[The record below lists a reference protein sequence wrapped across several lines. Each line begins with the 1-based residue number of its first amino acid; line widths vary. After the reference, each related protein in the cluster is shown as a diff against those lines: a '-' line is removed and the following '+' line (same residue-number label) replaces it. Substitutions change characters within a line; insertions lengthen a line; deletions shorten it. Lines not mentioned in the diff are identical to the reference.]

1 MLASITDTVTEH
13 VDAGGYPGLALLI
26 AVENVLPPI
35 PSEVVLPL
43 AGSFVAEGSL
53 SFVPAVL
60 AATAGSLAGA
70 LVLYALAR
78 IGGRPLILRLSR
90 VLRVDEEKLDRAD
103 RWFDRRGDAIVLLGR
118 MVPGAR
124 SVVSI
129 PAGLAEM
136 PLGRFALLTAIGSGA
151 WNAALIGAGWALG
164 DSWTEV
170 ADVLSRASEVVLIG
184 GGALVAALV
193 VGAVWRRRRRQRRE
207 AADKARP

>member
-1 MLASITDTVTEH
+1 MLASITDTVTEQ
-13 VDAGGYPGLALLI
+13 VDGGGYPALALLI

-35 PSEVVLPL
+35 PSEVILPL
-43 AGSFVAEGSL
+43 AGSFVSEGSL
-53 SFVPAVL
+53 SFLPAVL

-70 LVLYALAR
+70 LALYALAR

-124 SVVSI
+124 SLVSI

-136 PLGRFALLTAIGSGA
+136 PLGRFALLTAIGSGI

-170 ADVLSRASEVVLIG
+170 ADVLSRASKVVLIAG
-184 GGALVAALV
+184 GVALV
-193 VGAVWRRRRRQRRE
+193 VPVVVAAVWRRRRRRRE
-207 AADKARP
+207 ATD